1 MRELL
6 LLLILGMRELLII
19 IVGGSLYF
27 EMTLAPEGQIRGL
40 VSVLNRGIEA
50 ALRIPDLGWLPV
62 PVALGGAPVVL
73 S

>member
-50 ALRIPDLGWLPV
+50 AL
-62 PVALGGAPVVL
+62 
-73 S
+73 